1 MNRPHII
8 CHMVTSID
16 GKVTGDFLSRPECKA
31 AEEVYYEINRE
42 YKAQGSGGFICGR
55 VTMEGS
61 FTGGLYPDLSG
72 YKPVQKHLGHY
83 ENCWF
88 DGLTDADYFAI
99 AFDPKGKLGW
109 ESNIIVDSDPGYG
122 GARIIEVLTEQAD
135 PRYLAYLQEKEI
147 PYFFAGETEIDVPLA
162 LKILH
167 DHLSPR
173 FYVLEGGS
181 IINGHFL
188 RANCIDELSLVQA
201 PVTADKDSK
210 PLFTDSDACGF
221 KLLSAEQKNGA
232 LVMRYT
238 AKKSSERTE
247 A

>member
-1 MNRPHII
+1 MYRPYIV

-16 GKVTGDFLSRPECKA
+16 GKVTGEFLSHPECEA
-31 AEEVYYEINRE
+31 ATEVYYEMNRE

-61 FTGGLYPDLSG
+61 FTGGWYPELSS
-72 YKPVQKHLGHY
+72 YQPVPKTLGHY
-83 ENCWF
+83 MNYWS
-88 DGLTDADYFAI
+88 DDVADVNYFAI

-109 ESNIIVDSDPGYG
+109 RSNVIEDSDPGYG
-122 GARIIEVLTEQAD
+122 GARIIEVLTEQVD
-135 PRYLAYLQEKEI
+135 PRYLAYLKEKEI
-147 PYFFAGETEIDVPLA
+147 SYFFAGETEIDVPLA

-188 RANCIDELSLVQA
+188 CADCVDEISLVQA
-201 PVTADKDSK
+201 SITAGKDSK
-210 PLFTDSDACGF
+210 PLFMNGDVCDF
-221 KLLSAEQKNGA
+221 ELAEAAKKNET
-232 LVMRYT
+232 LVMRYIR
-238 AKKSSERTE
+238 SRE
-247 A
+247 